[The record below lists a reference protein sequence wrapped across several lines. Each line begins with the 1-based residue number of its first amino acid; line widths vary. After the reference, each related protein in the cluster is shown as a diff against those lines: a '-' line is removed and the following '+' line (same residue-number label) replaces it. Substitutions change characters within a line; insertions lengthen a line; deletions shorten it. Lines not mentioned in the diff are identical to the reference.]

1 MTIYVIDAGLC
12 ASHIDDSKTITVAAP
27 HGKDVSLL
35 NGCDSDDINM
45 HRTRTFSSSVVQMR
59 VHDNGTPTK
68 QELKAANDSKA
79 CAPLSALWT
88 LSKPDALY
96 IAIGVVGAVAA
107 AAVMPVQ
114 GIVLAY
120 IQVCV
125 LHHLY
130 ILYICKLGE
139 SALPHIATP
148 VACCYNAMKPYR
160 MHSLSE
166 TLQKCAELVIRGCLV
181 L

>member
-1 MTIYVIDAGLC
+1 MYWTCSVYCIIVTLRKQMVIIVIDAGLC
-12 ASHIDDSKTITVAAP
+12 ASHIDDSATLAVAAP
-27 HGKDVSLL
+27 HGNDTSALD
-35 NGCDSDDINM
+35 GCNSDDINM
-45 HRTRTFSSSVVQMR
+45 HRTCTFSSSVVQMR
-59 VHDNGTPTK
+59 VPDNVTSTK
-68 QELKAANDSKA
+68 QQLKAANDSKA

-125 LHHLY
+125 
-130 ILYICKLGE
+130 
-139 SALPHIATP
+139 T
-148 VACCYNAMKPYR
+148 
-160 MHSLSE
+160 SL
-166 TLQKCAELVIRGCLV
+166 
-181 L
+181 